1 MTDAPGK
8 RLSLPRVLA
17 FSSLSVPLA
26 GVGLPV
32 GVYLAPM
39 YARAPEAGGVGLG
52 LELTGLLFMLLR
64 FWDIFTDP
72 VMGYLVDR
80 YRSPW
85 GRVRHWVVLSVPVLG
100 LATYFVYMPHVGAG
114 PAYFVGWML
123 LFYVGFTLL
132 QTARSAWVPAIA
144 VDYDDRSRFF
154 QWAEII
160 STLAML
166 FLLAIPLI
174 LEQVGADVGR
184 MGQVAFMGWVLLVS
198 LPVSVFLACTFVRDD
213 PVRGDRGEAQRFRLK
228 PFIAALRNRY
238 LGRILL
244 LQLLVGT
251 AISVTASNYLF
262 VAEFVFDLSDGMS
275 SLILMFF
282 FLMAVLALPFW
293 LKLAARTEK
302 SIAFR
307 VAVSVSVV
315 SFVIYFIAGQIG
327 GFWPLFVGAF
337 VNGAAFSAPLVLTS
351 SMTAD
356 VIEWQALKTGEN
368 RSGIYYS
375 LLTSAYKV
383 GSSLALGVGYFILG
397 RIAGFHPQQD
407 NSPEAIQGL
416 LLVFCI
422 LPGVLYALAAI
433 VVTKYPFT
441 RAMQQEVSRS
451 LDPRGTE
458 ALD

>member
-198 LPVSVFLACTFVRDD
+198 L
-213 PVRGDRGEAQRFRLK
+213 
-228 PFIAALRNRY
+228 
-238 LGRILL
+238 
-244 LQLLVGT
+244 
-251 AISVTASNYLF
+251 
-262 VAEFVFDLSDGMS
+262 
-275 SLILMFF
+275 
-282 FLMAVLALPFW
+282 
-293 LKLAARTEK
+293 
-302 SIAFR
+302 
-307 VAVSVSVV
+307 
-315 SFVIYFIAGQIG
+315 
-327 GFWPLFVGAF
+327 
-337 VNGAAFSAPLVLTS
+337 
-351 SMTAD
+351 
-356 VIEWQALKTGEN
+356 
-368 RSGIYYS
+368 
-375 LLTSAYKV
+375 
-383 GSSLALGVGYFILG
+383 
-397 RIAGFHPQQD
+397 
-407 NSPEAIQGL
+407 
-416 LLVFCI
+416 
-422 LPGVLYALAAI
+422 
-433 VVTKYPFT
+433 
-441 RAMQQEVSRS
+441 
-451 LDPRGTE
+451 
-458 ALD
+458 

>member
-1 MTDAPGK
+1 MTDAPAK

-100 LATYFVYMPHVGAG
+100 LATYYVYMPPVGAG

-154 QWAEII
+154 QWAEVI
-160 STLAML
+160 STLSML
-166 FLLAIPLI
+166 FLLAIPVI

-184 MGQVAFMGWVLLVS
+184 MGQVAFMGWVLLFS
-198 LPVSVFLACTFVRDD
+198 LPLSVFLSCTFVRDD

-228 PFIAALRNRY
+228 PFIAALRNKY
-238 LGRILL
+238 LGHILL
-244 LQLLVGT
+244 LELLSGT
-251 AISVTASNYLF
+251 AVAVTAANYLF
-262 VAEFVFDLSDGMS
+262 VAEFVFGLSDGMA

-282 FLMAVLALPFW
+282 FLMAVCALPFW

-302 SIAFR
+302 N
-307 VAVSVSVV
+307 VAYRAAVLTSVI
-315 SFVIYFIAGQIG
+315 SFVIYYIAGQIG
-327 GFWPLFVGAF
+327 GFWPLFIGAF
-337 VNGAAFSAPLVLTS
+337 INGVAFSAPIVLTR

-356 VIEWQALKTGEN
+356 VVEWQAARTGEN

-375 LLTSAYKV
+375 LVTSAYKV
-383 GSSLALGVGYFILG
+383 GNSLAFGVGYFILG
-397 RIAGFHPQQD
+397 RIAGFHPAKD
-407 NSPEAIQGL
+407 NSPEAINGL
-416 LLVFCI
+416 LLVFCL
-422 LPGVLYALAAI
+422 LPGILYILAAI
-433 VVTKYPFT
+433 VASFYPFT
-441 RAMQQEVSRS
+441 RSMQQEISKS
-451 LDPRGTE
+451 LDPRGPE
-458 ALD
+458 VMD